1 MTNVEQ
7 VCENTFIE
15 KGSPKHARRGEEGS
29 MSGIGVKVPEGRISD
44 LVKAVRI
51 TDESDG
57 FDVVNIE
64 IGGVDVDLTIEQAQ
78 RLAGVLMELTV
89 TP

>member
-1 MTNVEQ
+1 
-7 VCENTFIE
+7 
-15 KGSPKHARRGEEGS
+15 
-29 MSGIGVKVPEGRISD
+29 MSGIGVKVPEGHISD
-44 LVKAVRI
+44 RVKAVRI

-64 IGGVDVDLTIEQAQ
+64 IDGVDFDLTIEQAQ
-78 RLAGVLMELTV
+78 RLAGVLMELTA

>member
-1 MTNVEQ
+1 
-7 VCENTFIE
+7 
-15 KGSPKHARRGEEGS
+15 
-29 MSGIGVKVPEGRISD
+29 MSGIGVKVPEGRIPD
-44 LVKAVRI
+44 RVKAVRI

-78 RLAGVLMELTV
+78 RLAGVLMELTA